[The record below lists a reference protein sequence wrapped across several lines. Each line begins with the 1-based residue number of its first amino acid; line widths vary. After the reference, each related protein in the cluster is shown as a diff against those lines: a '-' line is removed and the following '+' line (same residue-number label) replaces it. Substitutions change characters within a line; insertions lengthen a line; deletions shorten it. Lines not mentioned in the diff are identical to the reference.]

1 MATKPAPNK
10 GKAAPPPAKKPPLAP
25 PQRAAAPPPQREA
38 APPPAETAEKGGE
51 VAVRA
56 SAGMSTDFAQAMSE
70 HASGQGLSQAADDNL
85 VPLMY
90 ILQKLSPQV
99 EPKKA
104 EYIEGAKV
112 GQIWLKQTGVF
123 DADISEQAD
132 GLIAQPCHFSKWIME
147 WIPREQGGG
156 LVGRYDMQIGETA
169 EQALN
174 RHQRTFDRI
183 VDPKNP
189 KRTRLVT
196 PDGHE
201 LIETREH
208 VCRIFIGNDP
218 NRATAAVVTMSGT
231 NHTVSRGWMMTM
243 NSKSMNGQRLNSYTS
258 LYRLRTKWNQ
268 NDQGDWFNYVV
279 DDLGRLDEVG
289 EAIELDWSREL
300 AAGKALAD
308 AFGTGEKK
316 TNVDDY
322 KDDATAQGGE
332 SFSGHAQD
340 GEAGQ
345 VDETDPI

>member
-10 GKAAPPPAKKPPLAP
+10 GKAAPPPPAKKPPPAP
-25 PQRAAAPPPQREA
+25 PQRAAAPQRPAVA
-38 APPPAETAEKGGE
+38 APPPAETAKSSE

-56 SAGMSTDFAQAMSE
+56 SAGMSTEFAQALGA

-104 EYIEGAKV
+104 EYIDGAKV

-132 GLIAQPCHFSKWIME
+132 GLIVQPCHFSKWIME

-156 LVGRYDMQIGETA
+156 LVGRYEMQIGETA

-174 RHQRTFDRI
+174 RHGRTFDK
-183 VDPKNP
+183 VADPKNP
-189 KRTRLVT
+189 KRTRFVT

-208 VCRIFIGNDP
+208 VCRVFLDNDP

-231 NHTVSRGWMMTM
+231 NHTVSRGWMMSM

-289 EAIELDWSREL
+289 EVIEVDWTREL
-300 AAGKALAD
+300 QAGKALAD
-308 AFGTGEKK
+308 AFASGEKK
-316 TNVDDY
+316 TNVAGYDD
-322 KDDATAQGGE
+322 DPTAQGGE
-332 SFSGHAQD
+332 GFAGHSQE
-340 GEAGQ
+340 GETGQ
-345 VDETDPI
+345 VDESDPI